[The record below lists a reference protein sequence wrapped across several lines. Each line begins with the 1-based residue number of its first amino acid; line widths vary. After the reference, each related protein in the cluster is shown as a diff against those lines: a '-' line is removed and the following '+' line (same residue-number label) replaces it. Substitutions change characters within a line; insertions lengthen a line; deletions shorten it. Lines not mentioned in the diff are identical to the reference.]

1 MSIEKIK
8 NFISDNMNK
17 TIKFRYNGSRNQI
30 EEFTGEIVGVY
41 KYVFLIKVDDM
52 PFTKSFSYTDVL
64 IKNLELTLQ

>member
-8 NFISDNMNK
+8 NFISDNMNM

-30 EEFTGEIVGVY
+30 EEFTGEIVSVY
-41 KYVFLIKVDDM
+41 KYIFLIKVDGM

-64 IKNLELTLQ
+64 IKNLELILQ